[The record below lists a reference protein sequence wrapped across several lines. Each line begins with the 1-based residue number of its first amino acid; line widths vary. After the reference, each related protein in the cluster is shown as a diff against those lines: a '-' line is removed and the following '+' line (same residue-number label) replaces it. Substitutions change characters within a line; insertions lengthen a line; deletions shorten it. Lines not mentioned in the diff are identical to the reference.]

1 MPADTQDTPVET
13 RIRVRYAETDQMGV
27 VYYANFFV
35 WFEIGRVEY
44 LRARGLAYR
53 DLEKDDGCYIPVVD
67 AHCRYKAPARY
78 DDLIAIR
85 TRVTRRRGSLLDFGY
100 EVLRAEDGQLLA
112 TGETTHVVVD
122 RNFIPRDWPEGYS
135 LGAPSAASA
144 AEGSSSAASK

>member
-1 MPADTQDTPVET
+1 MSVTPPNDTPVET
-13 RIRVRYAETDQMGV
+13 QIRVRYAETDQMGV

-67 AHCRYKAPARY
+67 AHCRYKSPARY

-85 TRVTRRRGSLLDFGY
+85 TWVTRRRGSLLDFAY
-100 EVLRAEDGQLLA
+100 EIARTADGELLA
-112 TGETTHVVVD
+112 TGETTHVIVD
-122 RNFIPRDWPEGYS
+122 RNFQPRDLPENYR
-135 LGAPSAASA
+135 LGAAAA
-144 AEGSSSAASK
+144 DRASR